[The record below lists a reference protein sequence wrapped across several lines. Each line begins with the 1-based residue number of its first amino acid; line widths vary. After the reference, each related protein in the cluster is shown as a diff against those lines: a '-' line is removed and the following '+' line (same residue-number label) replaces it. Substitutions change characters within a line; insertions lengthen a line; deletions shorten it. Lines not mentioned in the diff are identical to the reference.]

1 MIHVRGIPAPSQPQ
15 RPMPNTGQFYLV
27 DVAGQADEAGRLLEV
42 TSVQC
47 RCLPC
52 GWSFDAL
59 PGRGLIAIAG
69 GAVLAC
75 PHCENRQAVSLARF
89 SEFIDRVGSGSRPAP
104 TDADNLSH

>member
-1 MIHVRGIPAPSQPQ
+1 
-15 RPMPNTGQFYLV
+15 MPNTGQFYLIDV
-27 DVAGQADEAGRLLEV
+27 DGQAGEVGRLLEV
-42 TSVQC
+42 TRIQR

-59 PGRGLIAIAG
+59 PGHGLIAIAG

-89 SEFIDRVGSGSRPAP
+89 SEFIDRVGSGSHPA
-104 TDADNLSH
+104 TVVADHTSH